1 MFIKKIRIN
10 NYRSFD
16 DFYMEFKE
24 GLNVIIGSNNSGKTN
39 LLKAICLLNEPNS
52 VTVDDFNKNNIT
64 KYFSTDYKDQ
74 SPEIVLEYEVHHL
87 IDENNADDESIIKLI
102 SFMGIDKIEEQ
113 KNTEEEVTKY
123 NIVANVKMRYYL
135 DSKYIETYKKA
146 VANADTFKKYIA
158 GLKILSKHYKWI
170 FTNGITSLEVEKKD
184 VTNIFEVDFIEA
196 ERTSDAIYRKIKKEI
211 SSFITDEQNVELLQK
226 MQDDIADIVKTQV
239 YPVLEKISTVVEDEK
254 NEIGLAKGNVAIS
267 QDIRPSTSIPECYII
282 DIKDTQQGYIV
293 PMSYNG
299 VGYNNLVNIYMLIK
313 LADLRKNNDS
323 RILCLE
329 EPEAHLHPAMQYKLI
344 SYLKTTDEED
354 NLKQQIFVTTHSS
367 NIAAI
372 AGIDNMY
379 MLEHKRDTNS
389 CDCVQQRLKNQFLTN
404 LNYSECSEDKEDKL
418 KKQSKKYYTAKK
430 HLMKFLDVTRS
441 DMLFASRIILVEGI
455 AEKLLMPKLMEKIG
469 YRYEDEHISIVE
481 IGGKHFEYFLEIYA
495 KNPIDKK
502 VLCITD
508 KDYHLLDESDKLK
521 PIIEYSSH
529 VPTHVKNIK
538 DTYKECDNIEIYY
551 QTGNGRTFEDELF
564 LSNTEKESIAK
575 SILKIALS
583 NSFNSFIDDYGLNF
597 DNWDG
602 NIDELDGR
610 NKKKIKEFIELFSK
624 AIQEYPGNKSDYEKL
639 FFANI
644 FFHYAKSHKGDVALQ
659 ILSDDTIMEDMVVPK
674 YIEEGLKWLLK

>member
-52 VTVDDFNKNNIT
+52 VTVDDFNKNNIS
-64 KYFSTDYKDQ
+64 KYFLTDYKDQ
-74 SPEIVLEYEVHHL
+74 SPEIILEYEIHNL
-87 IDENNADDESIIKLI
+87 IDVNNTDDESIIKLI
-102 SFMGIDKIEEQ
+102 SFLGFDKIEEQ
-113 KNTEEEVTKY
+113 KNTGEEVTKY
-123 NIVANVKMRYYL
+123 NIIANVKMRYYL

-146 VANADTFKKYIA
+146 VADADTFKKYTA
-158 GLKILSKHYKWI
+158 GLEILLKHYKWT
-170 FTNGITSLEVEKKD
+170 FTNGITSLEAKKED
-184 VTNIFEVDFIEA
+184 VTNIFEIDFIEA
-196 ERTSDAIYRKIKKEI
+196 ERTSDVIYKKTKKEI
-211 SSFITDEQNVELLQK
+211 NSFIKDEQNVELLQK
-226 MQDDIADIVKTQV
+226 MQDEIADIVKTQV
-239 YPVLEKISTVVEDEK
+239 HPVLEKISTAVENEK

-329 EPEAHLHPAMQYKLI
+329 EPEAHLHPAMQYKLF
-344 SYLKTTDEED
+344 SYLKKIDEED
-354 NLKQQIFVTTHSS
+354 DLKQQIFVTTHSS
-367 NIAAI
+367 NIAAV

-379 MLEHKRDTNS
+379 MLEYKRDINS
-389 CDCVQQRLKNQFLTN
+389 CDCVQQRLKNQFL
-404 LNYSECSEDKEDKL
+404 LNINKESKDKKEK
-418 KKQSKKYYTAKK
+418 AKK

-469 YRYEDEHISIVE
+469 YPYEDEHTSIVE

-495 KNPIDKK
+495 KNPIDKR

-521 PIIEYSSH
+521 PIIEYSSY
-529 VPTHVKNIK
+529 VPMHVKNIK
-538 DTYKECDNIEIYY
+538 DTYKECDNIEIYC

-575 SILKIALS
+575 SMLKIALS

-597 DNWDG
+597 DNWDE

-610 NKKKIKEFIELFSK
+610 NKKKIKKFIELFSK

-639 FFANI
+639 FFAKI

-659 ILSDDTIMEDMVVPK
+659 ILSDDTIMGDMVVPK

>member
-52 VTVDDFNKNNIT
+52 VTVDDFNKNNIS

-74 SPEIVLEYEVHHL
+74 SPEIVLEYEIHHL
-87 IDENNADDESIIKLI
+87 IDENNADDESIVKLI
-102 SFMGIDKIEEQ
+102 SFLGIDKIEEQ

-146 VANADTFKKYIA
+146 VANADTFKKYIT
-158 GLKILSKHYKWI
+158 GLEILLKHYKWA
-170 FTNGITSLEVEKKD
+170 FTNGITSLEAKKED
-184 VTNIFEVDFIEA
+184 ATNIFEIDFIEA
-196 ERTSDAIYRKIKKEI
+196 ERTSDAIYKKTTKEI
-211 SSFITDEQNVELLQK
+211 NSFIKDEQNIESLQK
-226 MQDDIADIVKTQV
+226 MKDDIADIVKTQV
-239 YPVLEKISTVVEDEK
+239 QPVLERISTVVKNEK

-267 QDIRPSTSIPECYII
+267 QDIHPSTSIPESYII
-282 DIKDTQQGYIV
+282 DIEDTQQRYIV

-329 EPEAHLHPAMQYKLI
+329 EPEAHLHPAMQYKLF
-344 SYLKTTDEED
+344 SYLKKTDEED
-354 NLKQQIFVTTHSS
+354 DLKQQIFVTTHSS
-367 NIAAI
+367 NITAV

-379 MLEHKRDTNS
+379 MLEYKRDINS
-389 CDCVQQRLKNQFLTN
+389 CDCVQQRLKNQFL
-404 LNYSECSEDKEDKL
+404 LNINKESKDKKEK
-418 KKQSKKYYTAKK
+418 AKK

-469 YRYEDEHISIVE
+469 YPYEDEYTSIVE

-538 DTYKECDNIEIYY
+538 GTYKECDNIEIYY

-575 SILKIALS
+575 SMLKIALS
-583 NSFNSFIDDYGLNF
+583 NSFNSFIDDYGLNY
-597 DNWDG
+597 DNWDE

-624 AIQEYPGNKSDYEKL
+624 AIQEYPGNKSEYEKL

-659 ILSDDTIMEDMVVPK
+659 ILSDDTIMEDMAVPK
-674 YIEEGLKWLLK
+674 YIEEGLRWLLK